1 MVEVFSM
8 PICHI
13 WCIWHLVFKSL
24 GRQCPRL
31 VGTLWQSRDPRNSIF
46 LSVWCWAFEVA
57 HWCFKEKFMVQGATS
72 DILLWPLE
80 TKNIIQK
87 PNVWKKNLYP
97 QPCGLKVQRRLRVLP
112 MRKPEHV
119 GTELES
125 DLAPSLC
132 SGINH
137 LTEDR
142 ILLLDFHWS
151 LEEWGDLEADQLIVI
166 PPAS

>member
-1 MVEVFSM
+1 
-8 PICHI
+8 
-13 WCIWHLVFKSL
+13 
-24 GRQCPRL
+24 
-31 VGTLWQSRDPRNSIF
+31 
-46 LSVWCWAFEVA
+46 
-57 HWCFKEKFMVQGATS
+57 
-72 DILLWPLE
+72 
-80 TKNIIQK
+80 
-87 PNVWKKNLYP
+87 
-97 QPCGLKVQRRLRVLP
+97 
-112 MRKPEHV
+112 MRKPECV

-151 LEEWGDLEADQLIVI
+151 LEEWGDLESDQLIII